1 MADFFSLLSQ
11 MSLPQVKLL
20 IAAQQLLQDLEQRNQ
35 LLEQRSSQCFQEL
48 AQYQQHYQ
56 DTATQLKQMQVH
68 LAQMEKMSILGQMI
82 SGIAH
87 EINNPITFIYGNLP
101 HVEEHVRDLLKVFH
115 IYQKDNYSAASA
127 EIAQEVDLDFILED
141 LPRIV
146 DSMKLGADRVRELVL
161 TLRNFYRLDE
171 SEMKP
176 ADLHEGIEN
185 TLTLLQH
192 RYRQDVTIIKQF
204 GDVPPVECHINQISQ
219 VFMNLLGNAID
230 ALLMEKTTPG
240 EKQITIGTQQL
251 QPNWVCISIA
261 DNGPG
266 IPIDIQQ
273 RLFEPFFTT
282 KPMGIGTGLGLS
294 ISHQIITE
302 THNGKIYCCSAP
314 NEGTTFR
321 VELPIQQQKRLA
333 EG

>member
-1 MADFFSLLSQ
+1 MADLLSLLSQ
-11 MSLPQVKLL
+11 ALLPQVKLL
-20 IAAQQLLQDLEQRNQ
+20 MEAQQLLQDLEQRNHF
-35 LLEQRSSQCFQEL
+35 LEQRSSQCFQKL
-48 AQYQQHYQ
+48 AQHQQDYQ
-56 DTATQLKQMQVH
+56 DAATKLKQMQVH

-101 HVEEHVRDLLKVFH
+101 YVEEHVQDLLKVFH
-115 IYQKDNYSAASA
+115 THQKDNNFTTLA
-127 EIAQEVDLDFILED
+127 EVAQEVDLDFILED

-146 DSMKLGADRVRELVL
+146 DSMKLGADRVRGLVL

-171 SEMKP
+171 PEMQP

-185 TLTLLQH
+185 TLILLQH
-192 RYRQDVTIIKQF
+192 RYRQEITIVKQF
-204 GDVPPVECHINQISQ
+204 APLPLVECHINQVSQ

-230 ALLMEKTTPG
+230 ALLMEKEPPK
-240 EKQITIGTQQL
+240 EKQITIVTQQL
-251 QPNWVCISIA
+251 QPGWVCISIS

-266 IPIDIQQ
+266 ISLDIQQ

-321 VELPIQQQKRLA
+321 VELPIQQQPRS